1 MNTIS
6 KDIIC
11 WKLNNFLLLKD
22 KIQLSRANKRFNM
35 FEKKIINYHIGE
47 IIANIIGISKC
58 RMNEDMNLI
67 KQEPFE
73 FLKSIGNLLFY
84 RKTKIIKKN
93 YKYCLP
99 LGTQYKINRLTLSE
113 CINSIKS
120 NNIYVYKKNRRYS
133 TYDVKTLRKKF
144 INVYVLLLA

>member
-11 WKLNNFLLLKD
+11 WILNNFLLLKD

-47 IIANIIGISKC
+47 IIANIIGISKY
-58 RMNEDMNLI
+58 RMKEDMNLI

-84 RKTKIIKKN
+84 RKTKIIKKIIN
-93 YKYCLP
+93 TVCL
-99 LGTQYKINRLTLSE
+99 
-113 CINSIKS
+113 
-120 NNIYVYKKNRRYS
+120 
-133 TYDVKTLRKKF
+133 
-144 INVYVLLLA
+144 